1 MAVCR
6 ARVAL
11 IRWHQRCARD
21 VIERHGCR
29 KRRQVVGADMS
40 CRLEARGE
48 LDECRFAERRSEETD
63 AHGTPNAM
71 PAGTCTMG

>member
-1 MAVCR
+1 
-6 ARVAL
+6 
-11 IRWHQRCARD
+11 
-21 VIERHGCR
+21 
-29 KRRQVVGADMS
+29 MS